1 MTFRYTENELREIF
15 EDALCAFDECLDSG
29 IRKDNT
35 LLRFFLPEEG
45 KTVYENF
52 CSKHFPKYLRE
63 NYDLDGYFESFA
75 AQAFVGEDDVNGIM
89 FRRDLD
95 FPPHEIFFLFLHE
108 LSHIFCTR
116 NEIEGGHF
124 FDRYCMGSGIEDG
137 MMNAGYA
144 IWREAI
150 ADIMA
155 DSIKSE
161 YASQRLA
168 DVKSEVMRMY
178 RMLSIENPDS
188 KKQMSLIIAYIM
200 ISGEVAG
207 TETWDTAEKAI
218 RKIIRFDN
226 ELIYVILRM
235 IFANLHD
242 SPFWCIT
249 PDYISGLGEVY
260 LALLAHKRMET
271 LMM

>member
-1 MTFRYTENELREIF
+1 
-15 EDALCAFDECLDSG
+15 
-29 IRKDNT
+29 
-35 LLRFFLPEEG
+35 
-45 KTVYENF
+45 
-52 CSKHFPKYLRE
+52 
-63 NYDLDGYFESFA
+63 
-75 AQAFVGEDDVNGIM
+75 
-89 FRRDLD
+89 
-95 FPPHEIFFLFLHE
+95 
-108 LSHIFCTR
+108 
-116 NEIEGGHF
+116 
-124 FDRYCMGSGIEDG
+124 

-207 TETWDTAEKAI
+207 TETWDAAEKAI
-218 RKIIRFDN
+218 RKTIRFDN